1 VWLGSLEVR
10 PTLAA
15 LRIHATAIAEQVVA
29 ENAGKWEALSSRDA
43 ERVDALARAIV
54 NRLLHAPTARLK
66 ELSDDRVHARMAL
79 IRDLFGLEVESG
91 EPVSAADVGDLA
103 ERRKLRQQSL

>member
-1 VWLGSLEVR
+1 VR

-15 LRIHATAIAEQVVA
+15 LRAHATEIAEQVVA
-29 ENAGKWEALSSRDA
+29 ENTGKWEQLSSRDA

-66 ELSDDRVHARMAL
+66 ELQDDRVHARMAL
-79 IRDLFGLEVESG
+79 IRDLFGLDVESG
-91 EPVSAADVGDLA
+91 APASAGEPVHGLA
-103 ERRKLRQQSL
+103 EVRKLRRRSL